1 MRKVLNFGSLN
12 IDMVY
17 KMPHIVRAGETL
29 SSTELNHYCGGKGL
43 NQSIATA
50 RCLAKSDDFEVY
62 HAGMVGSDGDMLIN
76 TLKDN
81 NINCKY
87 LKKGDGL
94 SGHAIIQV
102 EEKGQNCIILNG
114 GTNKQ
119 ITKDMIEQVLSDF
132 GENDIIILQNEISN
146 MDIIIDTAYKKSIPI
161 ALNPS
166 PIDDSILKI
175 DINKITYFVI
185 NEIEGRDFTG
195 ETDPDK
201 ICDKILKIA
210 PNTKVVLTIGKDGVV
225 YKDKDNHFKHGIFEV
240 KVVDTT
246 AAGDTFLGYF
256 IGSIFT
262 GNSIEQSLK
271 RATAAS
277 TYAVSRAGAF
287 PSIPT
292 IDEVLIGV
300 DTFKLAST

>member
-43 NQSIATA
+43 NQSIALA
-50 RCLAKSDDFEVY
+50 RCLANSDDFEVY
-62 HAGMVGSDGDMLIN
+62 HAGMVGTDGDMLIS
-76 TLKDN
+76 TLKEN
-81 NINCKY
+81 NINCDY
-87 LKKGDGL
+87 LRKGDGL

-119 ITKDMIEQVLSDF
+119 IDKTMIEEVLSNF
-132 GENDIIILQNEISN
+132 GKEDIIILQNEISN
-146 MDIIIDTAYKKSIPI
+146 METIIDLAYSKQIPI
-161 ALNPS
+161 AINPS
-166 PIDDSILKI
+166 PIDDIILKI
-175 DINKITYFVI
+175 DINKIAYFII
-185 NEIEGRDFTG
+185 NEVEGNEFTG
-195 ETDPDK
+195 ETDPDR
-201 ICDKILKIA
+201 ICDKILEVA

-225 YKDKDNHFKHGIFEV
+225 YKDKDNHLKHGIFV
-240 KVVDTT
+240 VDVVDTT

-256 IGSIFT
+256 IGSTIT
-262 GNSIEQSLK
+262 GCTIEQSLK
-271 RATAAS
+271 RATAGS

-292 IDEVLIGV
+292 IEEVLIGV
-300 DTFKLAST
+300 DTFKLAK

>member
-1 MRKVLNFGSLN
+1 MKKVLNFGSLN

-43 NQSIATA
+43 NQSIAMS
-50 RCLAKSDDFEVY
+50 RCLANNSSEFEVY
-62 HAGMVGSDGDMLIN
+62 HAGMVGVDGDMLID

-81 NINCKY
+81 NINCSY

-119 ITKDMIEQVLSDF
+119 ITPEMIEDVLSNFDK
-132 GENDIIILQNEISN
+132 NDLIVLQNEISN
-146 MDIIIDTAYKKSIPI
+146 MDIIIETAYKLSIPI
-161 ALNPS
+161 AINPS
-166 PIDDSILKI
+166 PIDDDILKI
-175 DINKITYFVI
+175 DLNKITYFVI
-185 NEIEGRDFTG
+185 NEIEGNEFTN
-195 ETDPDK
+195 ETNPDK
-201 ICDKILKIA
+201 ICDKILSIA
-210 PNTKVVLTIGKDGVV
+210 PNIKIILTLGKDGAV
-225 YKDKDNHFKHGIFEV
+225 YKDKDNHHKHGIFQV

-292 IDEVLIGV
+292 IDEVLVGI
-300 DTFKLAST
+300 DTFKLA